1 MREVWFFIFDF
12 QFLTSQRQLN
22 IGEIDYS
29 KFNSGGGEIEFEP
42 QRSPQRMSLPLD
54 CRLNLAHTFFP
65 IENELLHTWY
75 GEIHNVHIPKKKT
88 HNSVHNILSCSCK
101 NEGLIKG
108 IIIVHLFT
116 VETTL
121 ASIHG
126 IFNNFLNYYH
136 PIFSTCD

>member
-42 QRSPQRMSLPLD
+42 QRMSLPLD
-54 CRLNLAHTFFP
+54 CRLNPAHTFFL

-75 GEIHNVHIPKKKT
+75 GEIHNVHIPKKKKP
-88 HNSVHNILSCSCK
+88 VI
-101 NEGLIKG
+101 
-108 IIIVHLFT
+108 LFT
-116 VETTL
+116 IYWVVVVRMKV
-121 ASIHG
+121 S
-126 IFNNFLNYYH
+126 
-136 PIFSTCD
+136 